1 MSPEELIGLGFS
13 EELVVL
19 IISAL
24 PFIELRGAIP
34 VAIHTF
40 DMSWQ
45 SAFALAFI
53 GNIVP
58 VPIILVFLRTADAW
72 LGRVSRLRRW
82 LDWLYTRTRKRSAIV
97 EKYKRIGLVLFV
109 AVPLPVTGAWTGS
122 IAAVLLGVKF
132 CHALLAISVGV
143 IIAGVIVTTL
153 SLLGWVGALIAGLA
167 LAGLAVYGFWHMPTK

>member
-1 MSPEELIGLGFS
+1 MSSEELIALGFS

-53 GNIVP
+53 GNMLP
-58 VPIILVFLRTADAW
+58 VPIILVFLNKIDSL
-72 LGRVSRLRRW
+72 LGRFPRFRKW
-82 LDWLYTRTRKRSAIV
+82 LDWIYSRTRKRSAIV
-97 EKYKRIGLVLFV
+97 DKYKRIGLVLFV

-122 IAAVLLGVKF
+122 IAAVLLGLKF
-132 CHALLAISVGV
+132 WHALLAISIGV
-143 IIAGVIVTTL
+143 VIAGVIVTIL
-153 SLLGWVGALIAGLA
+153 SILGWVGALIAGLA
-167 LAGLAVYGFWHMPTK
+167 LAGLAMYGFWRMPD